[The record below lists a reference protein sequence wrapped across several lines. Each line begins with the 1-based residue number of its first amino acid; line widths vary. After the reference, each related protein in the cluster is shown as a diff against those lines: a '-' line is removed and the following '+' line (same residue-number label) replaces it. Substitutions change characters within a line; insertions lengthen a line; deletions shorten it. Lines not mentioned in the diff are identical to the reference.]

1 MMNLKKTTLH
11 VSSFLVHHSSFC
23 FDRFRVLVQREYTV
37 ASSRVDPFPERD
49 LLECSRHRATRESD
63 LFRARAHPRPSRPGC
78 SRPLLIRRPLEKWPR
93 SCSPRSFHEVEKKR
107 GYFFARV

>member
-23 FDRFRVLVQREYTV
+23 FDRFRVLVQRKYTV

-49 LLECSRHRATRESD
+49 LLGRSRHRATRESD
-63 LFRARAHPRPSRPGC
+63 LFQAPIRPQPSHPGC
-78 SRPLLIRRPLEKWPR
+78 SKPLLIQRLLERWPR
-93 SCSPRSFHEVEKKR
+93 SYRLYEPAMVEN
-107 GYFFARV
+107 G